1 MDNINYNNDNLWC
14 DLILLLLRVC
24 ECDIGIE
31 FFRDSVLDY
40 LCLVYLL
47 KFWFFLKFFF

>member
-1 MDNINYNNDNLWC
+1 MNKINLKNYNLWC

-31 FFRDSVLDY
+31 FVRDSVLDY

-47 KFWFFLKFFF
+47 KF